1 MSAPLPAGADVPEED
16 QALPWQY
23 SEERLAAEYTRL
35 HGDDWKYVAEFSKWF
50 WWDGF
55 RWRTDLTLRAFDLA
69 RELARH
75 VSAHAHENP
84 ELSRSQQKRVG
95 AIIGSAKTVA
105 SIERLARAD
114 RGHAMPAEAFD
125 KYSMMLNTPS
135 GVLDLTSGDLLDRDK
150 SYYMTKST
158 GGGLGDKCPTW
169 FKFIDR
175 VTGNDRELAKFLQRF
190 AGYCLTGD
198 TSSHALLF
206 LFGLG
211 ANGKSTFAN
220 ALIGMLGD
228 YATTAPTEMFVE
240 SFTARHPTEIARL
253 RAARLVV
260 VQEVEDGQR
269 WATAKIKQLTGGDRV
284 TAHFM
289 RQDFFEYTPQFKLLF
304 CGNHKPSLRTVDEA
318 LKRRFHLV
326 PFTETIP
333 PAERDPE
340 LSTKLRAEWGGILR
354 WALQGCLEWR
364 EIGLAPP
371 EAVRKATDLYMG
383 DEDLIGGWMNECC
396 EQEARAFVPVADL
409 HKSYQ
414 TWAERAGEKFF
425 GQKRFS
431 QTIEDHGYE
440 RARDSSSRIRGFRGL
455 RLRRAQGRLEGVA

>member
-1 MSAPLPAGADVPEED
+1 M
-16 QALPWQY
+16 
-23 SEERLAAEYTRL
+23 
-35 HGDDWKYVAEFSKWF
+35 
-50 WWDGF
+50 
-55 RWRTDLTLRAFDLA
+55 
-69 RELARH
+69 
-75 VSAHAHENP
+75 
-84 ELSRSQQKRVG
+84 
-95 AIIGSAKTVA
+95 GSAKTIA
-105 SIERLARAD
+105 AIERLARAD

-125 KYSMMLNTPS
+125 KYPMMLNTPS
-135 GVLDLTSGDLLDRDK
+135 GVLDLISGRQLERNKLF
-150 SYYMTKST
+150 YMTKST
-158 GGGLGDKCPTW
+158 GGGLGDQCPLW
-169 FKFIDR
+169 LKFIDR
-175 VTGNDRELAKFLQRF
+175 VTGNDRELADFLQRF
-190 AGYCLTGD
+190 SGYCLTGD

-220 ALIGMLGD
+220 ALVGMLGD
-228 YATTAPTEMFVE
+228 YATVAPSEMFVE
-240 SFTARHPTEIARL
+240 SFTARHPTELARL

-318 LKRRFHLV
+318 IRRRFYLV
-326 PFTETIP
+326 PFTVTIP
-333 PAERDPE
+333 PGERDPD
-340 LSTKLRAEWGGILR
+340 LLAKLRGEWGGILR
-354 WALQGCLEWR
+354 WALEGCLAWR
-364 EIGLAPP
+364 KIGLAPP
-371 EAVRKATDLYMG
+371 EAVRNATDLYMG

-396 EQEARAFVPVADL
+396 EQEARAFVPVSDL

-414 TWAERAGEKFF
+414 AWAERAGEKFF

-431 QTIEDHGYE
+431 QVIEDHGYE

-455 RLRRAQGRLEGVA
+455 RLRRAQERLEGVA